1 MTRIAFLH
9 IGHPKT
15 ATSYL
20 QHAIHLN
27 ADKLFAVGVD
37 VPSQFAAD
45 GYWDFSALS
54 RQRWVHSGNASPLFL
69 ALQSQDNARF
79 DQLIG
84 KFDSDWDV
92 VLSSELLF
100 FYPGYVER
108 IATALKQMGYFV
120 HVIAYIGTYAS
131 MAVQCYCQIVRN
143 GGFWDSFEAYLRDPP
158 DRYLLRYAA
167 LYSRLC
173 AMASVDRISLRP
185 FAPEFLV
192 RGDVVDD
199 FFATVAPTLNR
210 QGLVR
215 PEGSVNQRL
224 PLLTL
229 EALRIVN
236 RVSDR
241 EAIARLRDS
250 RAVATTDE
258 RKLIQDFYFSGPAGL
273 ILRDVYGEDRRQ
285 FLARMQ
291 PRFRPFWA
299 SDPEVGRAVGPPQE
313 LVDKM
318 VEWARGREGPP
329 PEWSP

>member
-1 MTRIAFLH
+1 
-9 IGHPKT
+9 
-15 ATSYL
+15 
-20 QHAIHLN
+20 
-27 ADKLFAVGVD
+27 
-37 VPSQFAAD
+37 
-45 GYWDFSALS
+45 
-54 RQRWVHSGNASPLFL
+54 
-69 ALQSQDNARF
+69 
-79 DQLIG
+79 
-84 KFDSDWDV
+84 
-92 VLSSELLF
+92 
-100 FYPGYVER
+100 
-108 IATALKQMGYFV
+108 MGYFV

-236 RVSDR
+236 RMSDR

-258 RKLIQDFYFSGPAGL
+258 RKLIQDFYFSRPSGL

-299 SDPEVGRAVGPPQE
+299 SDPEVGQAVGPPQE

-318 VEWARGREGPP
+318 VEWARGREGLP